1 LRARLLVLLLLG
13 SLVGTG
19 SGPAQGQ
26 KLPATVAAVV
36 DFQRIL
42 SDSKAARSIN
52 DQIDARRKSYLD
64 ELSREEQRLYDLDK
78 QLVRQRAVL
87 SPEAFSQ
94 RRREFEEDVQEIQ
107 RLSQERRRQLEGART
122 AALSEVRSVV
132 VALMD
137 ELARDR
143 GFNLVLPS
151 SGVIVFSPTIDLTD
165 TVMAYLDQ
173 RLPNVKVPE
182 QQGN

>member
-1 LRARLLVLLLLG
+1 MRARLAPLLLWGTLLG
-13 SLVGTG
+13 AAGV
-19 SGPAQGQ
+19 PASAQ
-26 KLPATVAAVV
+26 KLPPTTAAVV
-36 DFQRIL
+36 DLQRIL

-64 ELSREEQRLYDLDK
+64 ELSREEQRLYEQDK

-87 SPEAFSQ
+87 SPEVFAQ
-94 RRREFEEDVQEIQ
+94 RRREFEQNVQEVQ

-122 AALSEVRSVV
+122 AALGEVRTAV

-137 ELARDR
+137 ELAQDR

-151 SGVIVFSPTIDLTD
+151 AGIIVFSPTIDLTD
-165 TVMAYLDQ
+165 TVMSQLDQ